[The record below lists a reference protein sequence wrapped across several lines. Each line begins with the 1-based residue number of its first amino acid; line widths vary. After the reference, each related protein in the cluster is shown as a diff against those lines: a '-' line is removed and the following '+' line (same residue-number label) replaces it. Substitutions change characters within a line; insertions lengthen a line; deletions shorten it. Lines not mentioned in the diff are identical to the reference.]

1 MSDVNIRKMSGVN
14 SEIKLRRMFI
24 KKDGTSE
31 QGRKGRV
38 CPIAQVTKHNFRF
51 ISFVFKAASTST
63 RACNILDMLRMAC
76 WLIRTG
82 GQFMNHM
89 AHHLPDIL
97 FGFGVTFPTV
107 LGPAM
112 KISTKT
118 HHSSKLEIDIAHP

>member
-1 MSDVNIRKMSGVN
+1 MSDVNIREISGVN

-97 FGFGVTFPTV
+97 FGFGVTLHWDENFHKVPPQ
-107 LGPAM
+107 LQ
-112 KISTKT
+112 ISN
-118 HHSSKLEIDIAHP
+118 

>member
-1 MSDVNIRKMSGVN
+1 MSGVN

-63 RACNILDMLRMAC
+63 RVYNILLRMAC
-76 WLIRTG
+76 WLIRRG

-89 AHHLPDIL
+89 THHLLDIL
-97 FGFGVTFPTV
+97 FGFGVTFLTV
-107 LGPAM
+107 LGPEM
-112 KISTKT
+112 KISTKY
-118 HHSSKLEIDIAHP
+118 HHSSKSVIDIAHP